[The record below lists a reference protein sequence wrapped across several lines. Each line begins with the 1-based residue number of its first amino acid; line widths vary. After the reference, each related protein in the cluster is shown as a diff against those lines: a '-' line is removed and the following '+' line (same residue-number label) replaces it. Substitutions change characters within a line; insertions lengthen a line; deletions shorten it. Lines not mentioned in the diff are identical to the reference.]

1 MKQIFFNELTLNAT
15 PEENR
20 LWLEGF
26 LKVLKQLANK
36 TGKKV
41 NRVFAEGK
49 VLDRLCECV
58 WGVED
63 NNLRNEVSAYL
74 TGIYDPNDEGVDG
87 RIRDRYL
94 GVEYNIKLGTTTKP
108 CPSLGWA
115 YLNDSIT
122 IGFASG
128 SKWVS
133 CALHQIIE
141 TPLEG
146 EVRIVDDVVCVV
158 NPLQLDDEYVRT
170 WLDVNFGAEIV
181 DVQLPQPCNID
192 PLHEPATQLQR
203 EGRII
208 VLGVVD
214 NEYQQ
219 LRQIVQEFGLALERF
234 EFYKYTQIEAANF
247 NCAKFK
253 NPRSIA
259 AILIG
264 AAPHKVD
271 GMGEAPSFLFA
282 LQHQDGYPPVETLSR
297 VMEKIYDSKL
307 GIHLYR
313 SKGKYAVTPSSFRC
327 GLFNLLQRKI
337 IVAV

>member
-26 LKVLKQLANK
+26 LQVLKQLANK

-58 WGVED
+58 CGIED

-74 TGIYDPNDEGVDG
+74 TGIYDPNDEGVD
-87 RIRDRYL
+87 RKIRDHYF
-94 GVEYNIKLGTTTKP
+94 GAEYGIEIGTDIRP

-115 YLNDSIT
+115 YLNDSIA

-128 SKWVS
+128 SKWIS
-133 CALHQIIE
+133 SALHQIIE

-170 WLDVNFGAEIV
+170 WLGVNFGAGIV

-192 PLHEPATQLQR
+192 PSQKKIHFRDDHGREVVDAFARQLVR
-203 EGRII
+203 NEFVVEVINSIEWDSGCNHFVDDVRADGVVYVRMHWEGR
-208 VLGVVD
+208 G
-214 NEYQQ
+214 Y
-219 LRQIVQEFGLALERF
+219 GLAVKTTARGIPQTMLIARELERQF
-234 EFYKYTQIEAANF
+234 DRRT
-247 NCAKFK
+247 
-253 NPRSIA
+253 
-259 AILIG
+259 
-264 AAPHKVD
+264 
-271 GMGEAPSFLFA
+271 
-282 LQHQDGYPPVETLSR
+282 
-297 VMEKIYDSKL
+297 
-307 GIHLYR
+307 
-313 SKGKYAVTPSSFRC
+313 
-327 GLFNLLQRKI
+327 
-337 IVAV
+337 